1 MLLSYVRGS
10 IYVEYVG
17 TVRAGAIS
25 RVEYFKLHSRIFGST
40 SNTGSDALNLNNTT
54 KTNLQK
60 KYN

>member
-1 MLLSYVRGS
+1 MQSHVFGS

-17 TVRAGAIS
+17 TFRAGAIS
-25 RVEYFKLHSRIFGST
+25 RVEHFKLHSRIPGST

-60 KYN
+60 KHD